1 MRQQSNYQHTI
12 ELWEEDV
19 NGNDV
24 LIKALAYHHGFRKGD
39 RDKSGGQLEPDEDE
53 WLEVTHLFF
62 NGQYLD
68 EEATEALLG
77 YDWDVLENKIQIK
90 FYEQEH

>member
-39 RDKSGGQLEPDEDE
+39 RDRSGGQLEPDEDE

-62 NGQYLD
+62 NGVYLD

-77 YDWDVLENKIQIK
+77 YDWDVLEEKITTK

>member
-53 WLEVTHLFF
+53 WLEVTDLFF
-62 NGQYLD
+62 NGVYLD

-77 YDWDVLENKIQIK
+77 YDWDVLENKIIEK
-90 FYEQEH
+90 FYE

>member
-39 RDKSGGQLEPDEDE
+39 RDKSGGQLEPDEYE
-53 WLEVTHLFF
+53 WLEITDYFF
-62 NGQYLD
+62 NGVYLD

-77 YDWDVLENKIQIK
+77 YDWDVLENKIIEK

>member
-1 MRQQSNYQHTI
+1 MRKKSNYHHTI

-24 LIKALAYHHGFRKGD
+24 LIKALAYHHGFRNGD
-39 RDKSGGQLEPDEDE
+39 RDKSGGQLEPDEE
-53 WLEVTHLFF
+53 QWLEVTDLFF
-62 NGQYLD
+62 NGVYLD

>member
-1 MRQQSNYQHTI
+1 MRKKSNYHHTI

-62 NGQYLD
+62 NGVYLD

-77 YDWDVLENKIQIK
+77 YNWDVLENKIIEK